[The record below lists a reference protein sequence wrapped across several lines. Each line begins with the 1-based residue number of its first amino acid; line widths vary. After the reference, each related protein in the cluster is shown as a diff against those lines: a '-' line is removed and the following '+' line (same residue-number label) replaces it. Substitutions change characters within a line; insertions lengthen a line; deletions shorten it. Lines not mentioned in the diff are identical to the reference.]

1 MINAVHILLEVYSLL
16 HDLYCTLCVSLKAH
30 VHLSSY
36 LSLNR
41 EGHWGTTDDFETS
54 FLHFSLFSTAL
65 RDLVNSRPVHFLML
79 SSHLFLCLPYLL
91 PLFTVPGKMVCK
103 MVLDRPNERETWPYH
118 CSLRLFT
125 MIRWSS
131 CGLIACWIL
140 AWTSSLVTGLCLR
153 CIVSCS
159 STSFPWLVFFFGA
172 LLWGSMI
179 HKLTGRWMCQLYIG
193 TERSTPV
200 IPNWFQLSR
209 CCCCLCYTGEY
220 LRLGSSCNCMLYT
233 VHCMFVFLKLMLL
246 HAIYCTLYVCFFEV
260 HVTACYILYIVWC
273 VFWCVFLSSC
283 YCMLYTVR
291 CMFYWK
297 FALLHALHWTFYVS
311 IGSSCY
317 CMLYTV
323 HCFIGSTCADWYTPE
338 AVSAR
343 R

>member
-1 MINAVHILLEVYSLL
+1 MINAVHVLLEVYSLL
-16 HDLYCTLCVSLKAH
+16 HDLYCTLYVSLKAH
-30 VHLSSY
+30 FHLSSH
-36 LSLNR
+36 LSPNHK
-41 EGHWGTTDDFETS
+41 GHWGTTDDFETS

-65 RDLVNSRPVHFLML
+65 RDLVNSRPVHSLML
-79 SSHLFLCLPYLL
+79 SPHLFLCLPYLL

-103 MVLDRPNERETWPYH
+103 MVLDRPDEWETWPYH

-125 MIRWSS
+125 MIRRSS
-131 CGLIACWIL
+131 SGLIACWIL

-153 CIVSCS
+153 CIVSCG

-172 LLWGSMI
+172 LLWGSMVQAYRKMDVSVVYWNWEKYSC
-179 HKLTGRWMCQLYIG
+179 HSKLV
-193 TERSTPV
+193 ST
-200 IPNWFQLSR
+200 LS
-209 CCCCLCYTGEY
+209 
-220 LRLGSSCNCMLYT
+220 MLLLS
-233 VHCMFVFLKLMLL
+233 VLSWRVSQAWKLMLL
-246 HAIYCTLYVCFFEV
+246 HAIYCTLYVCFFEA

-297 FALLHALHWTFYVS
+297 FALLHALHWTCYVS

-323 HCFIGSTCADWYTPE
+323 HCFIGSTCYCIVIICQMMVEKSLAHTLHDTLGY
-338 AVSAR
+338 
-343 R
+343 